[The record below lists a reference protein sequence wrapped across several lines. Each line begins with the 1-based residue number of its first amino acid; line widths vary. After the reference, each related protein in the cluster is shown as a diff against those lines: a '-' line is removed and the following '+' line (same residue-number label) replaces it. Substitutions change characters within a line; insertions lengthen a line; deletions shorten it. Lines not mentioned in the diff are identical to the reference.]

1 MISGTWTGST
11 AESHASLFSKVRD
24 RHTLPA
30 DTHETSKRTLPPD
43 ILQRRPGSF
52 EFLTSDN
59 INNGFSKFINVARH
73 LSSLATFASP
83 FWPGW
88 FWVWVCHKHH
98 AITWACFNFLN
109 PIRPIPS
116 HGSIIGPTPISL
128 ITSPWNPLVP
138 SSIVSHII
146 AGCSSLPPTNLLA
159 VYLPI
164 SHIKR
169 RNIWTMCGS
178 PCFSWDKHFPKLL
191 PQLLPVASGQGIQ
204 LLAKYLEAWSTDWI
218 PSRKLTAYGES
229 TICWCPNRK
238 THGFS
243 RAILLDGIW
252 WSIGD
257 IFDDWTHS
265 RSSRLQ
271 GSWKHNLMVIDGHSR
286 SK

>member
-1 MISGTWTGST
+1 MYHPCPVESHLTESNQCNLWCGEFGHWVRWTRRGPMISGTWTGST

-138 SSIVSHII
+138 SSIVSHI
-146 AGCSSLPPTNLLA
+146 
-159 VYLPI
+159 
-164 SHIKR
+164 
-169 RNIWTMCGS
+169 
-178 PCFSWDKHFPKLL
+178 
-191 PQLLPVASGQGIQ
+191 
-204 LLAKYLEAWSTDWI
+204 
-218 PSRKLTAYGES
+218 
-229 TICWCPNRK
+229 
-238 THGFS
+238 
-243 RAILLDGIW
+243 
-252 WSIGD
+252 
-257 IFDDWTHS
+257 
-265 RSSRLQ
+265 RL
-271 GSWKHNLMVIDGHSR
+271 
-286 SK
+286 